1 MKTVVQWRAPS
12 PDKEVSKKRLNLLKA
27 VVSMCVSQLEA
38 RLLLTLTVLRGIV
51 YTRCVI
57 GRGDIW

>member
-1 MKTVVQWRAPS
+1 MKTVVQWHAPS

-51 YTRCVI
+51 YT
-57 GRGDIW
+57 